1 MLLSVLYYHNGTCI
15 CAFLCCCRSFN
26 PCLCLLSPFLLSYLF
41 QGHVACWNFTPT
53 WSRLCVLKPLKLK
66 LPSVGELKTYGNACT
81 SYRVMLGVIMFRVTF
96 YTFLTVSVE
105 GYRLTFSGYDYLALK
120 ALTTR
125 GSVQSVGNQI
135 GVGKESGV

>member
-1 MLLSVLYYHNGTCI
+1 MVHVFALFSVVVAVSTHVCVFCRHFCCPI
-15 CAFLCCCRSFN
+15 CFKL
-26 PCLCLLSPFLLSYLF
+26 
-41 QGHVACWNFTPT
+41 GHVACWNFTPT

-81 SYRVMLGVIMFRVTF
+81 SYRVMLGVIMFGVTF

>member
-1 MLLSVLYYHNGTCI
+1 
-15 CAFLCCCRSFN
+15 
-26 PCLCLLSPFLLSYLF
+26 
-41 QGHVACWNFTPT
+41 
-53 WSRLCVLKPLKLK
+53 
-66 LPSVGELKTYGNACT
+66 
-81 SYRVMLGVIMFRVTF
+81 MLGVIMFVVTF
-96 YTFLTVSVE
+96 CTFLTVSVE